1 MYFKCIEYYEDDTS
15 ICISMS
21 KNNVGYQ
28 EQAGITGHS
37 MMKFNE
43 NFLIGRALALG
54 DSSYDARNKDFV
66 LQLNYNEAT
75 APTKNK
81 LVCMF
86 VFHIRRLEI
95 GADSVRVVV

>member
-1 MYFKCIEYYEDDTS
+1 VPCGKISSKTS
-15 ICISMS
+15 IEAQPLIELDKALS
-21 KNNVGYQ
+21 
-28 EQAGITGHS
+28 QAGITGHS

-66 LQLNYNEAT
+66 LQLNYNETT